1 MPLTTRTQ
9 TWVKFFR
16 EQVNESTAGQ
26 FKVLDSRGKMRLQY
40 RPNGEKA
47 QSLMLPFDF
56 SKSETIKALPRIQQ
70 IFKTFVQGKGKKT
83 LLQAASIT
91 EASSSKHQIPWTEL
105 INEYRK
111 FVPNAGEKTWKKSYV
126 PVLTKTGLLM
136 QKGKG
141 KPLNG
146 EGLMMKALTQWEQGT
161 RSRVIARRSLK
172 GFLDWAVMRGKL
184 PAAYAPPASIP
195 EIKKP
200 KRVGFALTDSQ
211 ILRLLEDVSD
221 ERWKFAIQL
230 CAVYGL
236 RPEELRYL
244 RIKDGAE
251 GKELWTIYQK
261 SMGGTKGDKTKPR
274 RLHPLLIEDM
284 DGNTIDW
291 KLQQRLEIGEALP
304 PLGQKGKGGEALRTH
319 LRRRKVWNVLCKEP
333 EMIGEVLVPYT
344 FRHRYA
350 KASHAAGI
358 PLTNIA
364 AAMGHTTE
372 VHHQSYARFIPDGTA
387 DMYAKRNKRVA

>member
-1 MPLTTRTQ
+1 VPLTTRTQ
-9 TWVKFFR
+9 TWVKLFR

-40 RPNGEKA
+40 RANGERS

-70 IFKTFVQGKGKKT
+70 IFKTFVQGKGEKT

-91 EASSSKHQIPWTEL
+91 EASNSKHQIPWTEL
-105 INEYRK
+105 IKEYRK
-111 FVPNAGEKTWKKSYV
+111 FVPNAGDKTWKKSYV

-136 QKGKG
+136 QKVKG

-146 EGLMMKALTQWEQGT
+146 EGLMMKALAQWEQGS
-161 RSRVIARRSLK
+161 RSRQIARCSLK
-172 GFLDWAVMRGKL
+172 GFLDWAVMSGKL
-184 PAAYAPPASIP
+184 PAAYAPPASIT

-200 KRVGFALTDSQ
+200 KRIGFALTDSQ
-211 ILRLLEDVSD
+211 ILRLLEEVSN

-236 RPEELRYL
+236 RPEELRHL
-244 RIKDGAE
+244 RIKDCAE

-261 SMGGTKGDKTKPR
+261 SMGGQKGEKTKPR
-274 RLHPLLIEDM
+274 RLHPLLIVDV
-284 DGNTIDW
+284 DKNTIDW
-291 KLQQRLEIGEALP
+291 KLQQRLEIGESLP

-319 LRRRKVWNVLCKEP
+319 LRRKKVWNVLCKEA

-364 AAMGHTTE
+364 TAMGHTTE

-387 DMYAKRNKRVA
+387 DLYAKRNARVA